1 MRFGRTNVNKYLV
14 GEQRH
19 NSAIAGDFSM
29 LISDVVRSCKAVSQS
44 VSLGRLIWREGDVTT
59 VGRHGRPQTDLK
71 DMANQI
77 FLRHCEWGGHLAA
90 ISPAEMDTLHTP
102 PLGERRGSYLLLFDA
117 LDGSSNIDIN
127 LTVGSLFS
135 VLRCPEHGREA
146 SIEDFLQPGT
156 AQVAA
161 GYALYGS
168 STIMVLSIG
177 NGTHGFTLDREI
189 GEFLLTHPHLA
200 VPPETRQFAINTS
213 KERFWEPPVRRY
225 VEECLAGQTG
235 IRGKDFDMRWAAAT
249 VADVHRIL
257 MRGGV
262 FLSPRDSRDP
272 DMPGWI
278 DLLHKANPLA
288 MLIEQAGGMAST
300 GHGRIAAIV
309 PASLH
314 QRTPVI
320 LGSRAEIERIERYH
334 AEYLNGE
341 DKPFSSPLFSTRS
354 LFRPD

>member
-14 GEQRH
+14 GEQRG
-19 NSAIAGDFSM
+19 NPAISGDFSM
-29 LISDVVRSCKAVSQS
+29 LISDVVRSCKAISQS
-44 VSLGRLIWREGDVTT
+44 VSLGRLILREGDVTT
-59 VGRHGRPQTDLK
+59 IGRHGGPPTDLK
-71 DMANQI
+71 DMAKQI
-77 FLRHCEWGGHLAA
+77 FLHHCEWGGHLAA

-102 PLGERRGSYLLLFDA
+102 PPGERRGDYLLLFDA
-117 LDGSSNIDIN
+117 LDGASNIDIN
-127 LTVGSLFS
+127 LTVGSIFS
-135 VLRCPEHGREA
+135 VLRCPQHEGEA

-156 AQVAA
+156 AQLAA

-168 STIMVLSIG
+168 STIMVLTVG

-189 GEFLLTHPHLA
+189 GEFLLTHPGLA
-200 VPPETRQFAINTS
+200 IPPETPYFAINTS
-213 KERFWEPPVRRY
+213 KERFWEPPIHRY

-235 IRGKDFDMRWAAAT
+235 IRGKDFNMRWAAAT
-249 VADVHRIL
+249 VANVHRIL

-262 FLSPRDSRDP
+262 FLDPRSHDP
-272 DMPGWI
+272 ELPGRT

-288 MLIEQAGGMAST
+288 MLIEQGGGMAST
-300 GHGRIAAIV
+300 GYGRVADIV

-314 QRTPVI
+314 QRTPAI